1 MSQFYKGPVPVEA
14 PELLGSR
21 CAHHGGEG
29 VESVEPGEPT
39 GSPPLVVAPQPVV
52 PAPLWDENIYFS
64 TEIKGTNVTVN
75 FFTIRCYC

>member
-1 MSQFYKGPVPVEA
+1 MSQSYKGPVPVEA

-39 GSPPLVVAPQPVV
+39 GSPPLIVAPQPVV
-52 PAPLWDENIYFS
+52 PAPLWDKNIYS
-64 TEIKGTNVTVN
+64 QPKTKGTNVTVN
-75 FFTIRCYC
+75 LFLL